1 MPQAFPSKEFV
12 RVGPVHEPCAP
23 ATLNLQVVFTDAA
36 RTRAAL
42 ATAGQFARGLDAR
55 ITILAAQVVPYPL
68 PLGRPPVPVEFTER
82 TLRSL
87 ASEQTVPAAV
97 ELAVELYLCRDR
109 NETIRKVLKPDSLVV
124 IGGWKRWWPTAE
136 NRLEKLLR
144 RDGHRVILANEIFV

>member
-1 MPQAFPSKEFV
+1 VPQAFQSKGFV
-12 RVGPVHEPCAP
+12 RVGPVREPSAP
-23 ATLNLQVVFTDAA
+23 AILDLQVVFTNTAG
-36 RTRAAL
+36 TRAAL
-42 ATAGQFARGLDAR
+42 ATAGQYARGLDVR

-87 ASEQTVPAAV
+87 ASEQIVTTS
-97 ELAVELYLCRDR
+97 VELYLCRDK

-124 IGGWKRWWPTAE
+124 IGGWKRWWPAAE

-144 RDGHRVILANEIFV
+144 RDGHRVILANDIFA